1 MILELLFCIH
11 VLRTY
16 KNKSNTMT
24 LTQGAFSFLPE
35 LSDTQI
41 RRQVKLEFLDLW
53 WICSDPD
60 DQNFDWWDWLKY
72 VYL

>member
-1 MILELLFCIH
+1 M
-11 VLRTY
+11 
-16 KNKSNTMT
+16 K

-41 RRQVKLEFLDLW
+41 RKQVKLEFLDLW